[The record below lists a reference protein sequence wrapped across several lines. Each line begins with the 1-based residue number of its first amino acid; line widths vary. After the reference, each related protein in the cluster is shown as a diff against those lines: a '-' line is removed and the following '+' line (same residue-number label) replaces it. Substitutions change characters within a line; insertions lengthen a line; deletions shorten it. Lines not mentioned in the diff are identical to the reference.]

1 MMPGSHQVAAVT
13 RMIGEPALLLAHEVG
28 AGRTTEMIMGVT
40 GLRRLELGLDALW
53 DLLRIAW
60 WF

>member
-28 AGRTTEMIMGVT
+28 AGRTTEMIT
-40 GLRRLELGLDALW
+40 G
-53 DLLRIAW
+53 
-60 WF
+60 